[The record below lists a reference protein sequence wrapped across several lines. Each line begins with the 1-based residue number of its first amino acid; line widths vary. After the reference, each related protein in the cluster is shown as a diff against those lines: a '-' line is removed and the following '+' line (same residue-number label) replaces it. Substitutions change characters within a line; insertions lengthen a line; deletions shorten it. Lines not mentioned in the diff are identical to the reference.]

1 MSHRCRVTAIRLA
14 NPEGVAQTTGRK
26 DSRVV
31 FRRRIRLTL
40 PERLQALVYPKGGWR
55 RAARYVWVR
64 LTRLPDPPQRIARG
78 IWAGIFVSFTPFFGL
93 HLGLGAALAF
103 VMRGNVIAAL
113 LATLVGNP
121 LTFPLIAV
129 MSMQLG
135 HFLLGNAA
143 TAPPAAHILQAFAG
157 AGAEVWNN
165 LLAMV
170 TPAHTDWGR
179 LASFY
184 DGFLLPYLVGGLVP
198 GVVLATAAYLAALPL
213 IGAYQ
218 AMRLRRR
225 HERLALLREAA
236 AKSPAIGGV
245 TD

>member
-14 NPEGVAQTTGRK
+14 NPEGVARKRGRK
-26 DSRVV
+26 DGRVV
-31 FRRRIRLTL
+31 FRRRTRLTL

-64 LTRLPDPPQRIARG
+64 LTRLPDPPHRIARG
-78 IWAGIFVSFTPFFGL
+78 IWAGIFVSFTPLFGV

-103 VMRGNVIAAL
+103 VMRGNVLAAL

-135 HFLLGNAA
+135 HILLGNAA
-143 TAPPAAHILQAFAG
+143 TAPPAAHILQAFAA
-157 AGAEVWNN
+157 AGAEVWTN
-165 LLAMV
+165 LLAVV
-170 TPAHTDWGR
+170 TPEKTDWGR

-184 DGFLLPYLVGGLVP
+184 EGFFLPYLVGGLIP
-198 GVVLATAAYLAALPL
+198 GVVAATAGYLVALPL
-213 IGAYQ
+213 IAAYQ

-225 HERLALLREAA
+225 QERVARLRDAA
-236 AKSPAIGGV
+236 ANEPVVGR
-245 TD
+245 